1 VDGDAIAGSD
11 PEVGERIGCL
21 RHLGEQLGIGEDAGI
36 SRLTFEIDG
45 HAVAVAGEHMAVEA
59 VVGDV
64 ESAADEPLRRRR
76 VRPIED
82 LTEVLMPVDEHAGLL
97 GPEAQV
103 VGIGTFVLI
112 GADIGGGCELLWWGK
127 GLGLLS
133 GAFGHSSL
141 RLLWWIE
148 NSSCTVYP
156 HTWAEQR
163 CFRRSA
169 GDVGVATAG

>member
-1 VDGDAIAGSD
+1 
-11 PEVGERIGCL
+11 
-21 RHLGEQLGIGEDAGI
+21 
-36 SRLTFEIDG
+36 
-45 HAVAVAGEHMAVEA
+45 
-59 VVGDV
+59 
-64 ESAADEPLRRRR
+64 EPLRKRR

-82 LTEVLMPVDEHAGLL
+82 LTEVLVPVDEIAGLL

-103 VGIGTFVLI
+103 VGLGPFVLI

-156 HTWAEQR
+156 PAWAEQR
-163 CFRRSA
+163 SFRRSA
-169 GDVGVATAG
+169 GGGGDSLSGPNVVRVTDGHPQRARRSIRRARRA